1 MIFVNLPV
9 RDLAASRDFY
19 TALGFPVNEAFSDD
33 QAAAIVV
40 SETIVVMLVAR
51 DRFAEFVVGPVGDPR
66 DGPAAIS
73 CLNAESPEE
82 VDRLVGAALAS
93 GGSAWLPKM
102 EDGPMYGHSFADP
115 DGHVWEVIH
124 MDLGSMDL
132 GSMDG
137 SAIG

>member
-1 MIFVNLPV
+1 MNLPV

-51 DRFAEFVVGPVGDPR
+51 DRFAEFVAGPVGDPQ
-66 DGPAAIS
+66 DGPTAIS

>member
-9 RDLAASRDFY
+9 TDLAASRSFY
-19 TALGFPVNEAFSDD
+19 TALGFHVNEAFSDG

-40 SETIVVMLVAR
+40 SETIVIMLVAR
-51 DRFAEFVVGPVGDPR
+51 DRFAEFVTGPVGDPR
-66 DGPAAIS
+66 DGPTAIT

-82 VDRLVGAALAS
+82 VDRLVGTALAS

-124 MDLGSMDL
+124 MDLGSV
-132 GSMDG
+132 DG
-137 SAIG
+137 TAIA